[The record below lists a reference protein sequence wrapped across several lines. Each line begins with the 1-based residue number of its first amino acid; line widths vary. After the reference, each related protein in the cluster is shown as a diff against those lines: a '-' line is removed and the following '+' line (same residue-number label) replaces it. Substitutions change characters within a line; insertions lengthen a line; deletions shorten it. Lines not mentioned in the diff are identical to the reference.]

1 MAVRVVSNS
10 LIGQTLGHYR
20 VIEQL
25 GAGGMGVVY
34 RAKDMRLGRFVALK
48 VLPAGNASSD
58 EAVERFRREART
70 ASSLNHPNICTVY
83 EFDEHEG
90 QCYLALELLDGEPLD
105 RRVGGRALELQ
116 PLLDIGVQVTEA
128 LDAAHSEGILHRD
141 IKPPNI
147 FITRRG
153 QVKVLDFGLAKLASN
168 ARHSTVGGME
178 TQAGNHFTSV
188 VGTTVGTIA
197 YMSPEQARGEDLDA
211 RTDLFSFGVVLYEMA
226 TGRQSFPGTTTAV
239 VFDGILNRDPVAPSS
254 FNATVPGELDRIV
267 SKALEKDRTLRYQT
281 AGDLRA
287 DLQRLRRDSGSR
299 RVAVASGVG
308 VPYTPHGADPASAAG
323 SAGPVSPAPVSAAP
337 VYAPPSAAEPPP
349 PSAPQVVAPP
359 PSPTVTSATAGP
371 SRTRML
377 VLAGVVVAALTAVA
391 TGLIVSIRSP
401 APESDTALAAA
412 PPALVPSPESVA
424 PDRPSGIAA
433 PPSEATPPPASTAVP
448 GVVETRPP
456 VTKGAP
462 PPATPA
468 PPVDATSAEAAQR
481 MEVARAK
488 IASNLVDQGVA
499 DLRAIMLA
507 YPNMP
512 IASDAG
518 FLAAETLERSGR
530 TDDAMAAYLEFG
542 RRYPNDSR
550 AVDSKLRRAL
560 LLSRARQSER
570 RDDANGLF
578 GEIARD
584 YPRTPQAKQA
594 LVAKRQ
600 YEATRKQLRAT
611 DPILNIEVPAIL
623 VTWRM
628 IADQFPSDPETMLA
642 LNSLAAAYADMNR
655 YQAAAEVWEHMA
667 RQFPPN
673 PMEVWWTL
681 GDLYDRRL
689 KDPARAREAW
699 ARVPPESP
707 RYRDAQQRLR
717 R

>member
-1 MAVRVVSNS
+1 MAFRVVSNS

-34 RAKDMRLGRFVALK
+34 RARDQRLGRFVALK
-48 VLPAGNASSD
+48 VLPAGNASGE

-83 EFDEHEG
+83 EFDEHDG

-105 RRVGGRALELQ
+105 RRVGGQ
-116 PLLDIGVQVTEA
+116 PLDLPTLLDIGTQVTDA
-128 LDAAHSEGILHRD
+128 LEAAHSEGILHRD

-168 ARHSTVGGME
+168 ARLSTLGSLE
-178 TQAGNHFTSV
+178 TQAPPHFTSI

-239 VFDGILNRDPVAPSS
+239 VFDGILNRDPARPSS
-254 FNATVPGELDRIV
+254 FNATVPGELDRII

-287 DLQRLRRDSGSR
+287 DLQRLRRDSGTR
-299 RVAVASGVG
+299 RVAIPVSGSAVAGPPV
-308 VPYTPHGADPASAAG
+308 AG
-323 SAGPVSPAPVSAAP
+323 SEAVRAQSTPQADASPAAP
-337 VYAPPSAAEPPP
+337 V
-349 PSAPQVVAPP
+349 
-359 PSPTVTSATAGP
+359 PSPVAVVPPAADIAAM
-371 SRTRML
+371 SRTKVL
-377 VLAGVVVAALTAVA
+377 VLGGVVL
-391 TGLIVSIRSP
+391 
-401 APESDTALAAA
+401 TALAAVGA
-412 PPALVPSPESVA
+412 GLYLSTRPDERATELASTSPVLLPLPESVVPETPGA
-424 PDRPSGIAA
+424 TDVSGV
-433 PPSEATPPPASTAVP
+433 PPSESALAVPGGAEARPPSTDGATTPPASTP
-448 GVVETRPP
+448 STTR
-456 VTKGAP
+456 AS
-462 PPATPA
+462 AT
-468 PPVDATSAEAAQR
+468 PPVDAASAEAAER
-481 MEVARAK
+481 LDVARAK
-488 IASNLVDQGVA
+488 IANQLIDQGVA
-499 DLRAIMLA
+499 DLRAIAIA
-507 YPNMP
+507 YPNL
-512 IASDAG
+512 AAGADAG
-518 FLAAETLERSGR
+518 FLAGETLERAGR
-530 TDDAMAAYLEFG
+530 AEDAMAAYLEFG
-542 RRYPNDSR
+542 RRFATDSR
-550 AVDSKLRRAL
+550 AVEAKLRRAL
-560 LLSRARQSER
+560 LLARARDAQR
-570 RDDANGLF
+570 RAEANDLF

-584 YPRTPQAKQA
+584 SPGTAQARQA
-594 LVAKRQ
+594 LGAKRQ
-600 YEATRKQLRAT
+600 YEASRRQLRAT
-611 DPILNIEVPAIL
+611 DPVLNIEVPAIL

-628 IADQFPSDPETMLA
+628 IADQFPGDPETMLA
-642 LNSLAAAYADMNR
+642 LNSLATGYVDMNR

-689 KDPARAREAW
+689 KDPVRAREAW
-699 ARVPPESP
+699 SKVPPESP

>member
-1 MAVRVVSNS
+1 MAHRVVVNS

-34 RAKDMRLGRFVALK
+34 RARDLRLGRFVALK
-48 VLPAGNASSD
+48 VLPAGNAANE

-105 RRVGGRALELQ
+105 RRVAGSALDLQ
-116 PLLDIGVQVTEA
+116 PLLEIGIQVTDA
-128 LDAAHSEGILHRD
+128 LDAAHAEGILHRD

-147 FITRRG
+147 FITRRN

-168 ARHSTVGGME
+168 TRLSTLGGLE
-178 TQAGNHFTSV
+178 TQAGDLFTSV

-226 TGRQSFPGTTTAV
+226 TGRQSFPGNTTAV
-239 VFDGILNRDPVAPSS
+239 VFDGILNRDPAVPSA
-254 FNATVPGELDRIV
+254 FNATVPAELDRIV
-267 SKALEKDRTLRYQT
+267 CKALEKDRTLRYQT

-287 DLQRLRRDSGSR
+287 DLQRLRRDSGTR
-299 RVAVASGVG
+299 RVPVASGTAAAYVPQG
-308 VPYTPHGADPASAAG
+308 VESASAPAAFTPVPVAA
-323 SAGPVSPAPVSAAP
+323 SVAQPSSTPAAEAVVSPAD
-337 VYAPPSAAEPPP
+337 PSAASSTPPE
-349 PSAPQVVAPP
+349 
-359 PSPTVTSATAGP
+359 
-371 SRTRML
+371 SRARPIA
-377 VLAGVVVAALTAVA
+377 LAGVVLAALAAVA
-391 TGLIVSIRSP
+391 TGLFVSMRS
-401 APESDTALAAA
+401 AEPEPTLTAMPPSVAASPQSVVPDSPTGLAA
-412 PPALVPSPESVA
+412 PPAEQVPPPADLES
-424 PDRPSGIAA
+424 G
-433 PPSEATPPPASTAVP
+433 PSETLPPATKGAVATPP
-448 GVVETRPP
+448 G
-456 VTKGAP
+456 
-462 PPATPA
+462 ATP
-468 PPVDATSAEAAQR
+468 PTNATTPEAQQR
-481 MEVARAK
+481 MDVARAK
-488 IASNLVDQGVA
+488 IGSKLIDQGVA
-499 DLRAIMLA
+499 DLRAIAIA
-507 YPNMP
+507 YPGMP
-512 IASDAG
+512 VAADAG
-518 FLAAETLERSGR
+518 FLAAETLERAGR
-530 TDDAMAAYLEFG
+530 ADDAMAAYLEFG
-542 RRYPNDSR
+542 RRFPDDSR
-550 AVDSKLRRAL
+550 AADGKLRRAF

-570 RDDANGLF
+570 RDEAHGLF

-594 LVAKRQ
+594 LLAKRQ
-600 YEATRKQLRAT
+600 YESSRKQLRAT
-611 DPILNIEVPAIL
+611 DPVLNIEVPAVM

-628 IADQFPSDPETMLA
+628 IADQFPGDPETMLA
-642 LNSLAAAYADMNR
+642 LNSLASAYADMDR
-655 YQAAAEVWEHMA
+655 YQSAAEVWEHMA

-699 ARVPPESP
+699 ARVPPDSP
-707 RYRDAQQRLR
+707 RYRDAQGRLR